1 MPVAEICKEIRSR
14 AEKDSRPSEDIFH
27 DILQSGASMY
37 FSRQWPRDA
46 VIAFCA
52 SLVRFLD
59 NQSPKQEKPCT
70 N

>member
-14 AEKDSRPSEDIFH
+14 AEKDARPSEEIYAS
-27 DILQSGASMY
+27 IMQNGAQMY

-52 SLVRFLD
+52 SVVRFLD
-59 NQSPKQEKPCT
+59 NQTPKREEPK
-70 N
+70 